1 MEKNKHHD
9 HLDDYVRK
17 SFEEHEE
24 EPSAGMWGRIEPEL
38 APVRDPLAVATRR
51 SWMRYR
57 RHVAA
62 AAIFLLFSGLVCTH
76 LYYRREIQN
85 LTAEQQKW
93 QKTDRQIPLKPVDNQ
108 AINAQPDQNVEPAKS
123 EKNAPSLF
131 RKEKTSAAGNASGP
145 TRNDLFTT
153 PDSGVPMPSVA
164 DAHQNRRQ
172 EEMITPGT
180 QHPESAGLDPKV
192 VAAHLYGPA
201 LPVSPAIEAVKTFP
215 NFEALDMENLTLE
228 ISRQP
233 EMTRLPARVKPRRDP
248 SGWYAGLHLT
258 PAFALEN
265 AGQQSVRPGQR
276 PMFVSRQDKPG
287 VSLEWWLRAGK
298 KLNKRWSLETGL
310 GYRIISR
317 EATHSPRFRFGD
329 GSVHSGGFARN
340 FNYDLRTYGG
350 SASVSLRMEQVD
362 TSTPVADDEPVVLRI
377 RTSEYMQIVRIP
389 VLVVYRMGTGRLS
402 GVVKAGFTGN
412 LVLKNELNVSARMSQ
427 NNRLRLAQ
435 GANGFNYQFEDSG
448 AFFPGYLAAGG
459 VEFRLSRR
467 ISIEAETALSGDFP
481 RKDVFG
487 RQLPGLLCLGLNTG
501 LNYYF

>member
-38 APVRDPLAVATRR
+38 APVRDPLAAATRR

-57 RHVAA
+57 RHMAA

-76 LYYRREIQN
+76 LYYRQEIQN
-85 LTAEQQKW
+85 LTAERQKW
-93 QKTDRQIPLKPVDNQ
+93 QKTDRQTPLESVDNQ
-108 AINAQPDQNVEPAKS
+108 AIKTRPDQYAEPAKP

-131 RKEKTSAAGNASGP
+131 RKEKTPATGNATGP
-145 TRNDLFTT
+145 TRHDLFTT
-153 PDSGVPMPSVA
+153 PDSGFPVPSVA
-164 DAHQNRRQ
+164 DARQGPRQ
-172 EEMITPGT
+172 EKTITPGT
-180 QHPESAGLDPKV
+180 LRPESADLDPKD
-192 VAAHLYGPA
+192 VAPL
-201 LPVSPAIEAVKTFP
+201 LSEPAIPVPPASEAGKTLP
-215 NFEALDMENLTLE
+215 NFEVLDMGTLPLK
-228 ISRQP
+228 ISRPP
-233 EMTRLPARVKPRRDP
+233 EMTRFPAPVKPRRDP

-276 PMFVSRQDKPG
+276 PMFVSRQDKPD

-298 KLNKRWSLETGL
+298 KLNRRWSLETGL
-310 GYRIISR
+310 GYREISR
-317 EATHSPRFRFGD
+317 ETTHSPRFRFGD

-340 FNYDLRTYGG
+340 FDYDLRTYGG

-389 VLVVYRMGTGRLS
+389 VLAVYRMGTGRLS

-459 VEFRLSRR
+459 VEFRLNRC
-467 ISIEAETALSGDFP
+467 ISVVAETALSGDFP

-487 RQLPGLLCLGLNTG
+487 RRLPGLLCLGLNTG